1 MIKLVKTTAQGQL
14 LLLLMVLSGC
24 TTYSLPGGQPAP
36 VDKPPA
42 VAPAPQTPA
51 PPVTRP
57 PDSPSTR
64 AWQPLVDKASQAT
77 ARGDYEQALA
87 LLERAQRIDPDS
99 ATIYLELART
109 HQARG
114 DSAQARATAERGMLY
129 CTGRSQCDALR
140 TFLR

>member
-1 MIKLVKTTAQGQL
+1 MNYFSRTIARGCL
-14 LLLLMVLSGC
+14 LLLLLVTSAC
-24 TTYSLPGGQPAP
+24 SIYSAPGTKPPPVTKPPVAAPAPAP
-36 VDKPPA
+36 V
-42 VAPAPQTPA
+42 

-57 PDSPSTR
+57 PDSPSTK
-64 AWQPLVDKASQAT
+64 AWQPLVDKARQAT

-87 LLERAQRIDPDS
+87 SLERAQRIDPDS
-99 ATIYLELART
+99 AAIYLELART

-140 TFLR
+140 AFIQ